1 MPDTEPMGV
10 PRVVVLDPNKQ
21 LRWAIEHLP
30 SPTASKE
37 QIARVEAPSEDAGG
51 SPVVVEFRR
60 ATRTHEGRAIEGWVF
75 EGPITIAATDL
86 SVEAGF
92 PGVESWVRGK
102 LGPFCVELKVGEPVG
117 TMALAR
123 VFATTK
129 DQL

>member
-10 PRVVVLDPNKQ
+10 PRVVVLDPNQQ

-30 SPTASKE
+30 SPTASTE
-37 QIARVEAPSEDAGG
+37 QIARVEAPSKDGT
-51 SPVVVEFRR
+51 PVVVEFRR

-75 EGPITIAATDL
+75 EGPITIGATDL

-92 PGVESWVRGK
+92 PGVESWVKGK
-102 LGPFCVELKVGEPVG
+102 LGPFCIELKVGEPVG
-117 TMALAR
+117 NMALAR

-129 DQL
+129 DHL